1 MKKGD
6 LIKLTD
12 IGIGKIET
20 IYDNNIAINIA
31 GTNYYRDL
39 ETDIDIEQ
47 TTITEYIQFLKF
59 MIKELTSQSSAK
71 RKQAADYN
79 KQVDGYATKRKG
91 KVAVINGTYTFG
103 LCENSVSNYHR
114 GLLSDAK
121 KAKEIKE
128 KLKKELDIC
137 KKFNIIPL

>member
-12 IGIGKIET
+12 IGIGKIES

-39 ETDIDIEQ
+39 ETDTDIEQ

-59 MIKELTSQSSAK
+59 MIKELTSKSAAK

-79 KQVDGYATKRKG
+79 KQVDGYAAKRKG
-91 KVAVINGTYTFG
+91 KVSIINGTYAFG
-103 LCENSVSNYHR
+103 LCENSVSSYHR

-128 KLKKELDIC
+128 KLKKELEVC
-137 KKFNIIPL
+137 KKYNIVPL

>member
-12 IGIGKIET
+12 IGIGKIES

-39 ETDIDIEQ
+39 ETDTDIEQ

-59 MIKELTSQSSAK
+59 MIKELTSKSAAK

-91 KVAVINGTYTFG
+91 KVSIINGTYAFG
-103 LCENSVSNYHR
+103 LCENSVSSYHR

-128 KLKKELDIC
+128 KLKKELEVC
-137 KKFNIIPL
+137 KKYNIVPL